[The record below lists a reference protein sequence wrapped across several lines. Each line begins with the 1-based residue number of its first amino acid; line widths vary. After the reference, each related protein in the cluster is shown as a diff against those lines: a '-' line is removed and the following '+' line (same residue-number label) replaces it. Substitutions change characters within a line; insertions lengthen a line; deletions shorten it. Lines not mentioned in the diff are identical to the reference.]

1 MPDSFSTSPNDL
13 TQALTEMLRGALEAF
28 PQLVLD
34 AEQLANRLAPGL
46 SARLAEAA
54 EAAGVTAPSLAL
66 ALTTRSEPSGS
77 GPNSLEARVLAAL
90 GRHVSGRA
98 PGVSPDSL
106 ASLTGLSHSVLG
118 PAVSALVQ
126 AGDLVRDGWLVR
138 LPQAEDLL
146 PSSRLAEPDRGKE
159 LRHASER
166 RAIGDR
172 RSVGERRL
180 YDRRTPT

>member
-1 MPDSFSTSPNDL
+1 MPDSFTPSPDDL
-13 TQALTEMLRGALEAF
+13 TLALTDALRAALEAF

-34 AEQLANRLAPGL
+34 AEQLANRLAPAL
-46 SARLAEAA
+46 SVRLAEAA
-54 EAAGVTAPSLAL
+54 EVAGVPTPAL
-66 ALTTRSEPSGS
+66 ARALATRSEASGS
-77 GPNSLEARVLAAL
+77 GASSLEARVLAAL
-90 GRHVSGRA
+90 SRHASGRT

-126 AGDLVRDGWLVR
+126 TGDLVRDGWLVR

-146 PSSRLAEPDRGKE
+146 PSSRLAEPQEAE

>member
-1 MPDSFSTSPNDL
+1 MPDAFTTSPDDL
-13 TQALTEMLRGALEAF
+13 TLALTDALRAALEGF

-34 AEQLANRLAPGL
+34 AEQLAIRLAPRL
-46 SARLAEAA
+46 SVRLAKAA
-54 EAAGVTAPSLAL
+54 EAAGVTAPALAR
-66 ALTTRSEPSGS
+66 ALTTRSEAS
-77 GPNSLEARVLAAL
+77 GPGANSPEARVLAAL
-90 GRHVSGRA
+90 GRHASGRT

-118 PAVSALVQ
+118 PTVSGLVQ
-126 AGDLVRDGWLVR
+126 AGELVRDGWLVR

-146 PSSRLAEPDRGKE
+146 PSSRLAEPNRGGE

-180 YDRRTPT
+180 YDRRALS

>member
-1 MPDSFSTSPNDL
+1 MPDSFTASPNDL
-13 TQALTEMLRGALEAF
+13 TLALTDVLRAALEGF

-34 AEQLANRLAPGL
+34 AEQLASRLAPGL
-46 SARLAEAA
+46 SVRLAEAA
-54 EAAGVTAPSLAL
+54 EAAGVTTPAL
-66 ALTTRSEPSGS
+66 ARALATRREAPRP
-77 GPNSLEARVLAAL
+77 GPDSPEARVLAAL
-90 GRHVSGRA
+90 GRHASGRT

-106 ASLTGLSHSVLG
+106 TSLTGLSHSVLG
-118 PAVSALVQ
+118 PTVSGLIQ
-126 AGDLVRDGWLVR
+126 AGELVRDGWLVH

-146 PSSRLAEPDRGKE
+146 PSHRGAEPNLGRE

-180 YDRRTPT
+180 FDRREPG

>member
-1 MPDSFSTSPNDL
+1 MPDAFTSPPDDL
-13 TQALTEMLRGALEAF
+13 TLALTDTLRAALEVF
-28 PQLVLD
+28 PQFVLD
-34 AEQLANRLAPGL
+34 AEQLASRLAPEL
-46 SARLAEAA
+46 SVRLAEAA
-54 EAAGVTAPSLAL
+54 EAAGVAPAAL
-66 ALTTRSEPSGS
+66 ARALTARSEPSGS
-77 GPNSLEARVLAAL
+77 GDNSLEGRVLAAL
-90 GRHVSGRA
+90 GRHASGRS

-118 PAVSALVQ
+118 PTVSGLIQ
-126 AGDLVRDGWLVR
+126 AGELVRDGWLVH

-146 PSSRLAEPDRGKE
+146 PSHRGAEPNLGRE

-180 YDRRTPT
+180 FDRREAS

>member
-1 MPDSFSTSPNDL
+1 MPDAFTSSPDDL
-13 TQALTEMLRGALEAF
+13 TLALTDTLRAALEVF

-34 AEQLANRLAPGL
+34 AEQLASRLAPGL
-46 SARLAEAA
+46 SIQLAEAA
-54 EAAGVTAPSLAL
+54 EAAGVGRSCGTSSPSD
-66 ALTTRSEPSGS
+66 PSG
-77 GPNSLEARVLAAL
+77 RT
-90 GRHVSGRA
+90 

-118 PAVSALVQ
+118 PTVGGLIQ
-126 AGDLVRDGWLVR
+126 AGELVRDGWLVR

-146 PSSRLAEPDRGKE
+146 PSHRLAVPNRGGE

-180 YDRRTPT
+180 FDRREPS

>member
-1 MPDSFSTSPNDL
+1 MPDAFAASPDHL
-13 TQALTEMLRGALEAF
+13 TLALTGTLRAALEAF

-34 AEQLANRLAPGL
+34 AEQLASRLAPGL
-46 SARLAEAA
+46 SVRLAEAA
-54 EAAGVTAPSLAL
+54 EAAGVTAPALAR
-66 ALTTRSEPSGS
+66 ALTTRSEAS
-77 GPNSLEARVLAAL
+77 GPGANSPETRVLAAL
-90 GRHVSGRA
+90 GRHASGRT

-118 PAVSALVQ
+118 PTVSGLVQ

-146 PSSRLAEPDRGKE
+146 PSTRLAEPNPERD
-159 LRHASER
+159 LRQASDR

-180 YDRRTPT
+180 YDRRALS

>member
-1 MPDSFSTSPNDL
+1 MPDSTSPNDL
-13 TQALTEMLRGALEAF
+13 TRALADTLRAALEAF

-34 AEQLANRLAPGL
+34 AEQLAGRLAPGL
-46 SARLAEAA
+46 SVRLAEAA
-54 EAAGVTAPSLAL
+54 DAAGVSAPAL
-66 ALTTRSEPSGS
+66 ARALATWSEASGAS
-77 GPNSLEARVLAAL
+77 ASSVEARVLAAL
-90 GRHVSGRA
+90 NRHASGRA
-98 PGVSPDSL
+98 PGVSPESL
-106 ASLTGLSHSVLG
+106 AALTGLSPTVLG
-118 PAVSALVQ
+118 PAVSGLVQ

-146 PSSRLAEPDRGKE
+146 PSSRLAEPDRGEE

-180 YDRRTPT
+180 FDRREPS

>member
-1 MPDSFSTSPNDL
+1 MPDAFTSSPDDL
-13 TQALTEMLRGALEAF
+13 TLALTDTLRAALEVF

-34 AEQLANRLAPGL
+34 AEQLASRLAPGL
-46 SARLAEAA
+46 SVQLAEAA
-54 EAAGVTAPSLAL
+54 QAAGVGTAAL
-66 ALTTRSEPSGS
+66 ARALATRRTAS
-77 GPNSLEARVLAAL
+77 GPEPDSPGARVLAAL
-90 GRHVSGRA
+90 GRHASGRT

-118 PAVSALVQ
+118 PTVGGLIQ
-126 AGDLVRDGWLVR
+126 AGELVRDGWLVR

-146 PSSRLAEPDRGKE
+146 PSHRLAVPNRGGE

-180 YDRRTPT
+180 FDRREPS